1 MFPFFFI
8 SPEGHRI
15 NTKKVTTID
24 IPINSVIGYLQVM
37 TSVQLTKLLS
47 ARATSSDST
56 SF

>member
-15 NTKKVTTID
+15 NTKVTTID